1 VTVSQHCADPRLH
14 DPMGIDVRFGGG
26 KMPLSLGTVATEAA
40 TPLAAVKAAIK
51 ETRVLLN
58 IIVEAIW
65 RLW

>member
-1 VTVSQHCADPRLH
+1 
-14 DPMGIDVRFGGG
+14 MGIGVRFGGG
-26 KMPLSLGTVATEAA
+26 KLPLSLGTVATEAA
-40 TPLAAVKAAIK
+40 TPLAAAKAAIK